1 MALSEIACSIYV
13 RAKRNKEVK
22 LLFLS
27 EDFNLQC
34 QLFAVTDLVQR
45 GNLKRWGHL
54 VVALIS
60 YVCSY
65 LILSVWVSMI
75 SIYFCS
81 VFQCPEPGPVLR
93 PKWLSYFIDVNLHCS
108 NLSKNWY
115 FMFEAPE
122 RISCMWIL
130 LRCQGLQ
137 RICWYFQVVL
147 DFFVAVFSVTRIW
160 NETACLIGT
169 QPGALLQLYN
179 WFVSCYSKNNS
190 CLSLWRV
197 KYQNE

>member
-65 LILSVWVSMI
+65 LILSV
-75 SIYFCS
+75 
-81 VFQCPEPGPVLR
+81 
-93 PKWLSYFIDVNLHCS
+93 
-108 NLSKNWY
+108 
-115 FMFEAPE
+115 
-122 RISCMWIL
+122 
-130 LRCQGLQ
+130 
-137 RICWYFQVVL
+137 
-147 DFFVAVFSVTRIW
+147 
-160 NETACLIGT
+160 
-169 QPGALLQLYN
+169 
-179 WFVSCYSKNNS
+179 
-190 CLSLWRV
+190 
-197 KYQNE
+197 